1 MVNHA
6 IKSIF
11 NLMTDISYK
20 NWRSMSDKALSEHI
34 GRFVKEK
41 RLEQNK
47 TQQDL
52 AHAAGISR
60 STLSLLEK
68 GETVTLATLLQ
79 VLRTIDQLH
88 VLDVFSVQTVVSP
101 LLLAKMELKK
111 RKRSRGKD
119 STSSTNST
127 W

>member
-1 MVNHA
+1 
-6 IKSIF
+6 
-11 NLMTDISYK
+11 MTDKSYN
-20 NWRSMSDKALSEHI
+20 NWSSMSDKALAAHI

-41 RLEQNK
+41 RMEMNK
-47 TQQDL
+47 TQDVL

-79 VLRTIDQLH
+79 VLRVLDQLY
-88 VLDVFSVQTVVSP
+88 VLDVFSVQPTVSP
-101 LLLAKMELKK
+101 IQLAKTEQKK
-111 RKRSRGKD
+111 RKRAARTTSD
-119 STSSTNST
+119 SSKKPS

>member
-1 MVNHA
+1 
-6 IKSIF
+6 
-11 NLMTDISYK
+11 MTDISYK
-20 NWRSMSDKALSEHI
+20 NWRSMSDKELTEHV

-47 TQQDL
+47 TQQAL

-68 GETVTLATLLQ
+68 GDTATLQTLIQ
-79 VLRTIDQLH
+79 VLRTLDQLY
-88 VLDVFSVQTVVSP
+88 VLDVFSVQTLMSP
-101 LLLAKMELKK
+101 MLLAKMELKK
-111 RKRSRGKD
+111 QKRARSKD

>member
-1 MVNHA
+1 
-6 IKSIF
+6 
-11 NLMTDISYK
+11 
-20 NWRSMSDKALSEHI
+20 MSDKALTEHV

-47 TQQDL
+47 TQQSL

-68 GETVTLATLLQ
+68 GETVTLQTLIQ
-79 VLRTIDQLH
+79 VLRTLDQLY
-88 VLDVFSVQTVVSP
+88 VLDVFSVQTLMSP
-101 LLLAKMELKK
+101 MLLAKMELKK
-111 RKRSRGKD
+111 QKRARSKD

>member
-1 MVNHA
+1 
-6 IKSIF
+6 
-11 NLMTDISYK
+11 
-20 NWRSMSDKALSEHI
+20 MSDKALTEHV

-47 TQQDL
+47 TQQAL

-68 GETVTLATLLQ
+68 GETVTLQTLIQ
-79 VLRTIDQLH
+79 VLRTLDQLY
-88 VLDVFSVQTVVSP
+88 VLDVFSVQTLMSP
-101 LLLAKMELKK
+101 MLLAKMELKK
-111 RKRSRGKD
+111 QKRASSKD
-119 STSSTNST
+119 SNSSTNST

>member
-1 MVNHA
+1 
-6 IKSIF
+6 
-11 NLMTDISYK
+11 
-20 NWRSMSDKALSEHI
+20 MSDKALTEHV

-47 TQQDL
+47 TQQAL

-68 GETVTLATLLQ
+68 GETVTLQTLIQ
-79 VLRTIDQLH
+79 VLRTLDQLH
-88 VLDVFSVQTVVSP
+88 VLDVFSVQTLVSP
-101 LLLAKMELKK
+101 MLLAKMELKK
-111 RKRSRGKD
+111 RKRARSKD

>member
-1 MVNHA
+1 
-6 IKSIF
+6 
-11 NLMTDISYK
+11 
-20 NWRSMSDKALSEHI
+20 MSDKALTEHV

-47 TQQDL
+47 TQQAL

-68 GETVTLATLLQ
+68 GETVTLQTLIQ
-79 VLRTIDQLH
+79 VLRTLDQLY
-88 VLDVFSVQTVVSP
+88 VLDVFSVQTLMSP
-101 LLLAKMELKK
+101 MLLAKMELKK
-111 RKRSRGKD
+111 QKRARSKD

>member
-1 MVNHA
+1 
-6 IKSIF
+6 
-11 NLMTDISYK
+11 MTDKSYH
-20 NWRSMSDKALSEHI
+20 NWSSMSDMALAEHI

-41 RLEQNK
+41 RMELNK
-47 TQQDL
+47 TQDAL

-79 VLRTIDQLH
+79 VLRVLDQLH
-88 VLDVFSVQTVVSP
+88 VLEVFSIQPTISP
-101 LLLAKMELKK
+101 MQLAKIELKK
-111 RKRSRGKD
+111 RQRARSVI
-119 STSSTNST
+119 STSSKKSI

>member
-1 MVNHA
+1 
-6 IKSIF
+6 
-11 NLMTDISYK
+11 
-20 NWRSMSDKALSEHI
+20 MSDKALTEHV

-47 TQQDL
+47 TQAIL

-68 GETVTLATLLQ
+68 GETVTLQTLIQ
-79 VLRTIDQLH
+79 VLRTLDQLH
-88 VLDVFSVQTVVSP
+88 VLDVFSVQTLVSP
-101 LLLAKMELKK
+101 MLLAKMELKK
-111 RKRSRGKD
+111 RKRARSKD
-119 STSSTNST
+119 SNSSTNST

>member
-1 MVNHA
+1 
-6 IKSIF
+6 
-11 NLMTDISYK
+11 
-20 NWRSMSDKALSEHI
+20 MSDKALTEHV

-47 TQQDL
+47 TQQAL

-68 GETVTLATLLQ
+68 GDTVTLQTLIQ
-79 VLRTIDQLH
+79 VLRTLDQLH
-88 VLDVFSVQTVVSP
+88 VLDVFSVQTLVSP
-101 LLLAKMELKK
+101 MLLAKMELKK
-111 RKRSRGKD
+111 RKRARSKD

>member
-1 MVNHA
+1 
-6 IKSIF
+6 
-11 NLMTDISYK
+11 MTDISYK
-20 NWRSMSDKALSEHI
+20 NWRSMSDKALTEHV

-47 TQQDL
+47 TQAIL
-52 AHAAGISR
+52 AHDAGISR

-68 GETVTLATLLQ
+68 GETVTLQTLIQ
-79 VLRTIDQLH
+79 VLRTLDQLQ
-88 VLDVFSVQTVVSP
+88 VLDVFSVQTMVSP
-101 LLLAKMELKK
+101 MLLAKMELKK
-111 RKRSRGKD
+111 RKRARSKD

>member
-1 MVNHA
+1 
-6 IKSIF
+6 
-11 NLMTDISYK
+11 MTDKSYN
-20 NWRSMSDKALSEHI
+20 NWSSMSDKALAAHI

-41 RLEQNK
+41 RMEMNK
-47 TQQDL
+47 TQDVL

-79 VLRTIDQLH
+79 VLRVLDQLH
-88 VLDVFSVQTVVSP
+88 VLDVFSVQPIVSP
-101 LLLAKMELKK
+101 IQLAKMEMKK
-111 RKRSRGKD
+111 RKRARGKH
-119 STSSTNST
+119 SSSSAKSS